1 MRPPITITFGRRLR
15 YHAAGHDRPRRRRA
29 NTGGAIPRSGP
40 EHGGCTE
47 ENGPQAADQIGT
59 PRGQRKDAAG
69 HVLSSGV
76 SCRQLCPYASLTI
89 SPASSRPE
97 KCIAAEIR
105 TLSTMRCRARW
116 PAPPRCQPCRQ
127 LTAPRAASRIGLPRR
142 IAPEWHSRRCP

>member
-1 MRPPITITFGRRLR
+1 MHTNDHLPPVTST
-15 YHAAGHDRPRRRRA
+15 RRRRA
-29 NTGGAIPRSGP
+29 NTGGAIPEVA
-40 EHGGCTE
+40 EHGGCKE

-116 PAPPRCQPCRQ
+116 PTPPRCRSCRQ
-127 LTAPRAASRIGLPRR
+127 STAPRAASRIGLPRR